1 MRGPAAVSVCVSGR
15 VIRGYRRARLVGF
28 PTANIELS
36 LPLDAPEGSYVGW
49 ARVGTEQTRHAALA
63 FYGIPHAIEGALKP
77 RLEVH
82 LLGRSDDI
90 YGESIELELV
100 SFLRPN
106 QQFKTED
113 ELTAAIH
120 NDFEMAQNFFSS
132 KSNP

>member
-1 MRGPAAVSVCVSGR
+1 MRGPTIVSICVSGR

-49 ARVGTEQTRHAALA
+49 ARVGTEKTRHAALA
-63 FYGIPHAIEGALKP
+63 FYGIPHSIEGASAP

-82 LLGRSDDI
+82 LLGKSDDI

-100 SFLRPN
+100 LFLRSN
-106 QQFKTED
+106 KHFESEED
-113 ELTAAIH
+113 LTAAIH
-120 NDFEMAQNFFSS
+120 RDFEEAKEFFSL
-132 KSNP
+132 